1 MGCQATSICAKKC
14 AGDKREIY
22 HSKKTNL
29 NFNTIEPIC
38 IYGLLNLI
46 QSEEN
51 IQSLRYRKP
60 VVTATPF
67 SSQKLKSD
75 RYTTVAIVLHWALG
89 LAILGMFGVGI
100 YMTDLPFSPWR
111 LKLYN
116 WHKWAGVTILALSV
130 WRLVWRLTHRP
141 PALPQ
146 FIVLGMPAWQ
156 TRVHHATHYAMYV
169 LFFLVP
175 LIGWA
180 YSSAA
185 GFPVVWFGQIPLPDL
200 LPVDKEFA
208 ALIKPLHEIS
218 AFALVG
224 LAGLHIAAALKHQLI
239 DRDGLLQRMLPGRG

>member
-1 MGCQATSICAKKC
+1 M
-14 AGDKREIY
+14 
-22 HSKKTNL
+22 
-29 NFNTIEPIC
+29 
-38 IYGLLNLI
+38 
-46 QSEEN
+46 
-51 IQSLRYRKP
+51 
-60 VVTATPF
+60 TAV
-67 SSQKLKSD
+67 SSSFKSPKST
-75 RYTTVAIVLHWALG
+75 RYTALAIALHWGLG
-89 LAILGMFGVGI
+89 LAILGMVGVGV

-116 WHKWAGVTILALSV
+116 WHKWAGITILVLSV
-130 WRLVWRLTHRP
+130 LRLVWRLTHRP

-146 FIVLGMPAWQ
+146 VIALGMSAWQ
-156 TRVHHATHYAMYV
+156 SRAHHATHYAMYI
-169 LFFLVP
+169 LFFVVP

-185 GFPVVWFGQIPLPDL
+185 GFPVVWFGLIPLPDL

-208 ALIKPLHEIS
+208 ALIKPLHQIS